1 MVALMFLLRFDMRA
15 PAGSAP
21 TADLYAAAID
31 MCEWAED
38 RGAVI
43 AVLSEH
49 HGTDDGHLPSPQ
61 LLAAAIAAR
70 TKHLA
75 ILLAA
80 VPITFWDP
88 VRLAEEISVLDVISK
103 GRVSYALG
111 IGHRVEEYE
120 HFGIDPHG
128 RGTRA
133 DESLDLL
140 RRLLRGEPVDH
151 DGRRIRVTPSPV
163 TPDGP
168 TLVIAGGSAAAVR
181 RAARHG
187 LGLISQVASPD
198 LHALYETECRAN
210 GFEPGMAQFP
220 VGGAPTTVFVAD
232 DTDTAWQELGPYLL
246 HDAVTAASYRH
257 DDDTVASICR
267 ASTVSELRDAGGPYR
282 IFTTDE
288 ATEYIRGGRPLPLLP
303 LCGGLPPDTA
313 WRYLDQ
319 AATASRNA
327 QEGP

>member
-1 MVALMFLLRFDMRA
+1 MFTLRFDMRA
-15 PAGSAP
+15 PRGSAAP
-21 TADLYAAAID
+21 TDLYAAAVD

-49 HGTDDGHLPSPQ
+49 HGTDDGHLPAPQ

-70 TKHLA
+70 TTHLA

-88 VRLAEEISVLDVISK
+88 VRLAEEISVLDIISK
-103 GRVSYALG
+103 GRVSYVFG
-111 IGHRVEEYE
+111 VGHRVEEYE
-120 HFGIDPHG
+120 HFGIDPRG
-128 RGTRA
+128 RGKRA
-133 DESLDLL
+133 DESLDLV

-151 DGRRIRVTPSPV
+151 EGRQIHVTPPPL
-163 TPDGP
+163 TPTGP
-168 TLVIAGGSAAAVR
+168 TLMIAGGSKAAVR

-187 LGLISQVASPD
+187 LGLISQVASPE
-198 LHALYETECRAN
+198 LKELYETDCRAN

-220 VGGAPTTVFVAD
+220 IEGAPTTVFVAD
-232 DTDTAWQELGPYLL
+232 DIDAAWQELGSYLL

-257 DDDTVASICR
+257 GDDSVASICR
-267 ASTVSELRDAGGPYR
+267 ASTVSELRKAGSPYR

-288 ATEYIRGGRPLPLLP
+288 ATEHIRGGRPLPLLP